1 MQYKISFLMTAFCCQ
16 HRFYTVIKLTAK
28 KHTHKYTVH
37 IQLNIDIYD
46 FIYDFYI
53 YYITLFPDTFQTHMP
68 IFVLHME

>member
-16 HRFYTVIKLTAK
+16 QRFYTVIKLTAK

-46 FIYDFYI
+46 FFI
-53 YYITLFPDTFQTHMP
+53 
-68 IFVLHME
+68 